1 MFHMQLECP
10 DRPATLRNAI
20 ILALGGLL
28 LAACAAP
35 IQRANV
41 TSVTVQPR
49 DEGYVAVVQGE
60 HPDACMQLGLTSQTV
75 KDGKIEVGLLQAAPD
90 PNAVCAQVITP
101 FNEEVPLDVSGLTM
115 GTYTV
120 TVNGVAAE
128 LTLGAQPAALP
139 ATSPAA
145 SPAPPVQPAPVA
157 AVETATRDGSLVL
170 TVSGELPDPC
180 HEIAAVTQSVAGD
193 VITVNISVN
202 PPAPDM
208 ICAQVMTPY
217 SIEIPLDTPLAP
229 GAYTLHVNDYTAA
242 VTVE

>member
-10 DRPATLRNAI
+10 DRRATLRNAI

-145 SPAPPVQPAPVA
+145 SPRRLCSRLRSPRSRQPRGRLARAHGLRRAARPVPRDRRGDPERSGRRHHSQHQRQPACAGHDLRPGDDALQYRNPAGGA
-157 AVETATRDGSLVL
+157 AR
-170 TVSGELPDPC
+170 C
-180 HEIAAVTQSVAGD
+180 
-193 VITVNISVN
+193 
-202 PPAPDM
+202 PAPTR
-208 ICAQVMTPY
+208 CTSTTTRPR
-217 SIEIPLDTPLAP
+217 
-229 GAYTLHVNDYTAA
+229 
-242 VTVE
+242 